1 MKSPLPEVRESALQ
15 RDRRENRRP
24 GPLCWLL
31 WSVLVLSLSTAVQ
44 VSAGQQAEPQY
55 YTKPAGGITLEQ
67 AADTVRRRT
76 GGRVLSATPTGK
88 GGERGYNVRVLV
100 DGKRVKQ
107 YYVDAEGRMSSR

>member
-1 MKSPLPEVRESALQ
+1 MLQLPEGACRAL
-15 RDRRENRRP
+15 RR
-24 GPLCWLL
+24 LL
-31 WSVLVLSLSTAVQ
+31 GSVLCLTLALALPLE
-44 VSAGQQAEPQY
+44 AGARQRAEPNY
-55 YTKPAGGITLEQ
+55 YAKPAGGITLEQ

-76 GGRVLSATPTGK
+76 GGRVLSASPVNK

>member
-1 MKSPLPEVRESALQ
+1 MKSSSC
-15 RDRRENRRP
+15 RRIR
-24 GPLCWLL
+24 LKWWLL
-31 WSVLVLSLSTAVQ
+31 WSVLVLPLFTPLLAD
-44 VSAGQQAEPQY
+44 AQQAQPQY

-67 AADTVRRRT
+67 AADTVRRQT
-76 GGRVLSATPTGK
+76 GGRVLSATPVNK